1 MGAGGGGVLDA
12 TFFAQP
18 VQSTAKAVTARQAIY
33 RVLIEIPPEK
43 LCGSYRIQNSD
54 CRKNP
59 VGTVFPGGGIAL
71 YRIDVIPTWDR
82 WFYLRG

>member
-18 VQSTAKAVTARQAIY
+18 VQSTAKAVAATQAIY

-43 LCGSYRIQNSD
+43 IVGSYRIQNID
-54 CRKNP
+54 YRKNP
-59 VGTVFPGGGIAL
+59 VGTVFRGEGIAL
-71 YRIDVIPTWDR
+71 YRIDVIPTRDR